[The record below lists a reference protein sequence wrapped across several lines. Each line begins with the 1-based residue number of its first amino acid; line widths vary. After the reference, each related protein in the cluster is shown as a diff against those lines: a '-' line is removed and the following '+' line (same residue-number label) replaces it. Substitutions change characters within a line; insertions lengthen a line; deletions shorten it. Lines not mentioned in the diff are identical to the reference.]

1 MSDDKKNP
9 DDFSEEF
16 GAEDDDD
23 FSLPS
28 FDEEDSSGLSTSD
41 SSGESFSSSD
51 SSSSSSDEFVGSIFS
66 TESSD
71 DTGSSDSSQEDG
83 TYSEGTDEYKYEDE
97 DEEEEKKPNSKG
109 FIIVIVIVCI
119 VLLGGGF
126 AYLYLHQ
133 QKGNPLEGIA
143 QEEILASDST
153 QLESDSLGGV
163 ASDPS
168 TLDVA
173 SEEDTEDNTEDVTEE
188 TKEEVQKLSET
199 PSTPSDPSSSSQ
211 ASNTLNSPDGRFYII
226 IASFS
231 FKKSAEDKANDI
243 SRQGYTPKIIMP
255 FQNSPYY
262 RVAIEGFHSHA
273 EAHRHI
279 AKYRGQFGRSAWV
292 LDYSR

>member
-28 FDEEDSSGLSTSD
+28 FDEEDSSELSTSD
-41 SSGESFSSSD
+41 SSEDSFSSSD
-51 SSSSSSDEFVGSIFS
+51 SSSSSDEFVGSIFS
-66 TESSD
+66 TESTD
-71 DTGSSDSSQEDG
+71 DTGLSNSSQEDDS
-83 TYSEGTDEYKYEDE
+83 YNEGTDEYKYEDE
-97 DEEEEKKPNSKG
+97 DEEEEKKPSSKG
-109 FIIVIVIVCI
+109 FIIVIVIICI

-133 QKGNPLEGIA
+133 QKDNPLESIL
-143 QEEILASDST
+143 QEETLVADST
-153 QLESDSLGGV
+153 QIESDSLGGV

-168 TLDVA
+168 IDVE
-173 SEEDTEDNTEDVTEE
+173 SEESTEDLTADAE
-188 TKEEVQKLSET
+188 TKEEVQQPSET
-199 PSTPSDPSSSSQ
+199 PSTPQYPSSSQ
-211 ASNTLNSPDGRFYII
+211 ASNLLNNPDGRFYII

-231 FKKSAEDKANDI
+231 FKKSAEDKVQDI

-279 AKYRGQFGRSAWV
+279 AKYRGTFGRSAWV